1 MKQKEVY
8 TFLTFPGTAEE
19 AVAFYVS
26 LFDDAEI
33 LDMTRITERDRGEV
47 GKILNLTFTLAGQ
60 NFMALDME
68 EQYFVPFSWTT
79 SILIDCPSEAEFDRL
94 FEAFSKEGQVMMGPE
109 EIGPLKKAAWVTDR
123 YGVTWQ
129 VIFRP

>member
-1 MKQKEVY
+1 MRQKEVY

-19 AVAFYVS
+19 AVDFYVS
-26 LFDDAEI
+26 LFKDAKI
-33 LDMTRITERDRGEV
+33 LDMTRISERDRGEV

-79 SILIDCPSEAEFDRL
+79 SILIDCPNEAEFDRL
-94 FEAFSKEGQVMMGPE
+94 FEAFAKDGKVMMGPE
-109 EIGPLKKAAWVTDR
+109 EIGLLKKATWVTDR

-129 VIFRP
+129 LIYRP